1 MHLKILELEKNKVR
15 MVLVEEKH
23 TFMNLLA
30 EEILNDSAVNVA
42 RYLIEYQFSD
52 PELLVTT
59 DGSKDPIT
67 AIREACDRISR
78 SCDELITQ
86 VGSA

>member
-1 MHLKILELEKNKVR
+1 MHLKILELEKNKVK
-15 MVLVEEKH
+15 MVLVRENH

-30 EEILNDSAVNVA
+30 DEILKDPAVNVA
-42 RYLIEYQFSD
+42 KYLIEYQFSD

-67 AIREACDRISR
+67 AIREACNRISR

-86 VGSA
+86 VSSV